1 MSSIECFVPSMNGED
16 ISTTVES
23 FSRSHSF
30 TGVTILSGVSLRSTQ
45 TLKSIAEAVSQ
56 KYILIY
62 TKDLPLEMGLFALD
76 RFIAIAEDTKAD
88 MLYAD
93 HYEVLS
99 EMTLTLEVCL
109 FSEVPHSARP
119 FVLWRKTMSGEP
131 YMTSV

>member
-93 HYEVLS
+93 HYELVQNA
-99 EMTLTLEVCL
+99 EGETV
-109 FSEVPHSARP
+109 R
-119 FVLWRKTMSGEP
+119 RKHPLIDCQKGALRDDFDF
-131 YMTSV
+131 

>member
-93 HYEVLS
+93 HYEV
-99 EMTLTLEVCL
+99 VDGQRKKHPVIDCQKGACFQKCL
-109 FSEVPHSARP
+109 IPQGRSCYGGR
-119 FVLWRKTMSGEP
+119 L
-131 YMTSV
+131 